1 MNMATFHATAV
12 FSEILFRI
20 IKVEEGPLTVRQDFT
35 ISPADARDIA
45 KQLLKAAR
53 AAEKT
58 EG

>member
-1 MNMATFHATAV
+1 MSTFHATAV
-12 FSEILFRI
+12 FSEVLFRI
-20 IKVEEGPLTVRQDFT
+20 LKVEEGPLTVRQDFT

-58 EG
+58 EA